1 MLAGNVENKKQFM
14 SLLLKGNAFD
24 RLLVRSVVLRTAVLF
39 EIDCTLDKN
48 WFNSDEAETLEKY
61 ASWADLKPIIFEMI
75 KGHKLPGYM
84 KIILSPSPAATEK
97 IHSNAAALFINIT
110 FENNVLSVTTGS
122 SEKVFSMDKS
132 VEISWDEY
140 ASKFF
145 KHNSIILE

>member
-61 ASWADLKPIIFEMI
+61 ASWADLKPIIFELI

-84 KIILSPSPAATEK
+84 LSL
-97 IHSNAAALFINIT
+97 IH
-110 FENNVLSVTTGS
+110 
-122 SEKVFSMDKS
+122 
-132 VEISWDEY
+132 ISFY
-140 ASKFF
+140 
-145 KHNSIILE
+145 NS